1 MKFLSPNAY
10 SEIQALGQA
19 TEAELG
25 DSNLHERILG
35 EQDKLKS
42 TSDEAVRYYNEHS
55 IGMFEIPVDRQPTP
69 MQKIMTATAQSSFWD
84 EEWGNPEDDDSLDSS
99 LESGSMPGSYA

>member
-1 MKFLSPNAY
+1 MQNAEVRHMQDRRRAMQDAQRTQQDY
-10 SEIQALGQA
+10 
-19 TEAELG
+19 
-25 DSNLHERILG
+25 ERILG

-69 MQKIMTATAQSSFWD
+69 MQKIMTATAQSNFWD